1 MFGNSSAKDPLSVRR
16 SGVRTSQNDAV
27 LDSQNA
33 SSAEPQKLLGVLEAK
48 VVFVKYTDERGVEQT
63 GLFFQAGD
71 QLVSTADTN
80 LWCKSLGPMSKW
92 LEKQVKAQLADKA
105 PETAQLPTE
114 DTVDVVT

>member
-1 MFGNSSAKDPLSVRR
+1 MFGNNSPKDPMSVRR

-27 LDSQNA
+27 LDSQG

-48 VVFVKYTDERGVEQT
+48 AVFVKYTDERGIEQT

-71 QLVSTADTN
+71 QLVSTADTTA
-80 LWCKSLGPMSKW
+80 WCKSLGPMSKW

-105 PETAQLPTE
+105 PETSQLPTE
-114 DTVDVVT
+114 DTVDIVT